1 MRWLD
6 GITDWMDVSLSELRK
21 LVTRGVRPRLE
32 GKTRTPL
39 SSRVAT
45 RVSWSPLCLHLPK
58 PQEQAQSAVSAHL
71 DSTSGCEPPPLPSRA
86 PGVREPPPPLSPSR
100 PGINCH
106 MCIPYQAHPD
116 QHMLSKEAI
125 GISTKN
131 NPGTKYIKL
140 GQATR

>member
-1 MRWLD
+1 MKYKH
-6 GITDWMDVSLSELRK
+6 GS
-21 LVTRGVRPRLE
+21 
-32 GKTRTPL
+32 
-39 SSRVAT
+39 
-45 RVSWSPLCLHLPK
+45 VSWKTQQWKSLQWNIIEKKNQGIMIRCHLPPGAVVNCCLHLPK